1 MSQLTLLKYL
11 LTIFLA
17 FYSIFFCSTHHLY
30 AEEKEV
36 VGWVEK
42 VKIFPSNLIVQGK
55 LDTGADYS
63 SLSASHIEEFEKNGE
78 SWVKF
83 SLKNRF
89 GETKEISERVQRI
102 ALIKR
107 HGGKAP
113 QKRPVIRLAIC
124 LGSHY
129 METDVNLVDRSNFD
143 YQLLIGRNYLAGNV
157 LVDPSSTYM
166 AEPSCQ
172 GAAKK

>member
-1 MSQLTLLKYL
+1 MFPSAIFEYILSILLL
-11 LTIFLA
+11 FPI
-17 FYSIFFCSTHHLY
+17 STCNLY

-63 SLSASHIEEFEKNGE
+63 SLSALRIEEYEKNGE
-78 SWVKF
+78 PWVKF
-83 SLKNRF
+83 SLKNRY
-89 GETKEISERVQRI
+89 GEEKEINERVLRT

-157 LVDPSSTYM
+157 MVDPSSTYM
-166 AEPSCQ
+166 AEPSCK
-172 GAAKK
+172 GATKK